1 MESEIDKTK
10 ETKTP
15 LTEEKGSEKIYK
27 IVYSSYGYIKILEK
41 DLNNKELSFYNF
53 TKYKNHN
60 MNYLTGT
67 IFKENIKQYINIRIK
82 FFSENRKIVTLE
94 KIDFNSKLNII
105 LEKLFIGNN
114 ANNIENIK
122 KYTLNSQFRLYS
134 CVKGLRE
141 LNK

>member
-53 TKYKNHN
+53 TKYKNDN

-105 LEKLFIGNN
+105 LEKLSIFV
-114 ANNIENIK
+114 A
-122 KYTLNSQFRLYS
+122 
-134 CVKGLRE
+134 
-141 LNK
+141 